1 MEDMV
6 LGRIGHYFTPNSEGG
21 GFCQTAIV
29 VDVLPSPASDA
40 PLRVNL
46 AGWEHDGD
54 PFRHLEVPVD
64 VGALTGASFH
74 LNRGCKWG
82 R

>member
-29 VDVLPSPASDA
+29 VDVGEA
-40 PLRVNL
+40 PLSVCL
-46 AGWEHDGD
+46 AGWEHDGE
-54 PFRHLEVPVD
+54 PFRHLEVPV
-64 VGALTGASFH
+64 GAALISAANFH
-74 LNRGCKWG
+74 LNRDCPWG